1 MSDLLTIILAAGKGT
16 RMKSKKNKVLHKIAG
31 KKMINHVVDTA
42 ENISSDEVICVVGH
56 QAESV
61 KQAVSSKSIKFK
73 LQSKQLGTA
82 HAVFQAGKEIKDHKG
97 DVLILY
103 ADIPLIKQSTLNQML
118 NHHHD
123 NFADLTIMTSILK
136 NPNGYGRIVKDN
148 SSKIIK
154 IVEHKDTDENEKSIK
169 EINSGIM
176 CVDSKILDDAL
187 NNIDN
192 NNEQQ
197 EYYLTDIVSYIN
209 GKDGRV
215 ISYQTEDPVEIT
227 GVNDRI
233 ALSKAEKK
241 MRKRIN
247 ERHMANG
254 VTIIDPATTYIDE
267 SVEIGLDTI
276 IYPFTY
282 IEGDTEIGVNNM
294 IKPHN
299 HIINCK
305 IGKNNIIINSNL
317 IKNSKIGD
325 ECQIGPFAH
334 IRPGCNLKNGVK
346 IGDYVELKKADI
358 NVGTK
363 VPHLAYVGDAE
374 IGRKTNIGAGTI
386 FANYDGVNKNKTI
399 VGNSVFIGS
408 NSTLVAPLT
417 IRDNGKTGAGS
428 VVTKDV
434 EENTTVLGVPA
445 REYVKKKDD

>member
-42 ENISSDEVICVVGH
+42 ENIPSEVICVVGH

-61 KQAVSSKSIKFK
+61 KQAVNSKNIKFK
-73 LQSKQLGTA
+73 LQSEQLGTA
-82 HAVFQAGKEIKDHKG
+82 HAVLQAGKEIKDHRG

-103 ADIPLIKQSTLNQML
+103 ADIPLIKQVTLNQML
-118 NHHHD
+118 DKHHD
-123 NFADLTIMTSILK
+123 NSADLTIMTSVLK
-136 NPNGYGRIVKDN
+136 NPTGYGRIVKNN
-148 SSKIIK
+148 SSQIIK
-154 IVEHKDTDENEKSIK
+154 IVEHKDTDEKEKSIK

-176 CVDSKILDDAL
+176 CVGSKLLNDAL

-192 NNEQQ
+192 NNEQE

-209 GKDGRV
+209 EKDGRV
-215 ISYQTEDPVEIT
+215 ISYQTEEPAEIT

-233 ALSKAEKK
+233 ALSKAEKT

-267 SVEIGLDTI
+267 SVEIGSDTI

-305 IGKNNIIINSNL
+305 IGKNNIIINNNL

-334 IRPGCNLKNGVK
+334 IRPGCDLKNGVK
-346 IGDYVELKKADI
+346 IGDYVELKKANI
-358 NVGTK
+358 NAGTK

-417 IRDNGKTGAGS
+417 IKDNGKTGAGS